1 MDIVTLLVDLLS
13 WALLLTGSFFCL
25 VGSFGM
31 LRMPD
36 VFTRMHAAGVI
47 DCMGVGGIVAG
58 LVLQA
63 GFTLVAAKLVI
74 ILLLVLITSPVATHA
89 LAQAALHDGIKPLLG
104 AAARRRR
111 AGGGGVSSK
120 S

>member
-1 MDIVTLLVDLLS
+1 MEIWALLIDLLS
-13 WALLLTGSFFCL
+13 WALLLAGGFFCL
-25 VGSFGM
+25 VGTFGM

-36 VFTRMHAAGVI
+36 VFTRMHAAGIVDSI
-47 DCMGVGGIVAG
+47 GVGGIVAG

-63 GFTLVAAKLVI
+63 GFTLVTAKLVV

-89 LAQAALHDGIKPLLG
+89 LAQAALHDGVKPLLG
-104 AAARRRR
+104 AGARARR
-111 AGGGGVSSK
+111 AGGGGASSK

>member
-1 MDIVTLLVDLLS
+1 MDIWTLLIDLLS

-25 VGSFGM
+25 VATFGM

-36 VFTRMHAAGVI
+36 LFTRMHAAGMI

-63 GFTLVAAKLVI
+63 GFTLVTAKLVI
-74 ILLLVLITSPVATHA
+74 ILLLVLVTSPVATHA
-89 LAQAALHDGIKPLLG
+89 LAQAALHDGYKPLLG
-104 AAARRRR
+104 EAARRRR
-111 AGGGGVSSK
+111 AGGGGASSK

>member
-13 WALLLTGSFFCL
+13 WALLLVGSFFCL

-63 GFTLVAAKLVI
+63 GFTLVTAKLVI
-74 ILLLVLITSPVATHA
+74 ILLLVLVTSPVATHA
-89 LAQAALHDGIKPLLG
+89 LAQAALHDGVKPLLG
-104 AAARRRR
+104 ERARRRT
-111 AGGGGVSSK
+111 GTGGVSSK